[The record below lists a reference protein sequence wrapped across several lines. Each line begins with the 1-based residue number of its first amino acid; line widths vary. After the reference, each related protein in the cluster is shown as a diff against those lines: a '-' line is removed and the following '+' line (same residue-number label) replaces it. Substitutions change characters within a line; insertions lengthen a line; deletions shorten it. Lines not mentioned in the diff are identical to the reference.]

1 MPTQSS
7 DLLHRYLFESLSVRG
22 QLVQLNDTYQQL
34 LTSQDYPPAVA
45 HLLGELLVASSLL
58 TATIK
63 FEGSITLQLQGKGPV
78 SLVVINGDH
87 QQQMRGVARWQGE
100 LDDNADLHTLLG
112 EGFLVITIEPVKGER
127 YQGVVALEGDNLSQ
141 VLEQYFLRSEQL
153 KTRLWLRTEQK
164 NDQAQAAGMLL
175 QVIPDGTGS
184 PQDFEHLEQLTDT
197 IKNEELFTLDA
208 NTLLY
213 RLYNQEQV
221 RLFDPQPVRFVC
233 GCSPEKSAAAI
244 KSLPKT
250 ERDEILQ
257 EEGHIAL
264 HCDYC
269 GTTYRFTAEQ
279 LESVLP
285 ADSVHSP
292 RLH

>member
-45 HLLGELLVASSLL
+45 RLLGELLVASSLL

-153 KTRLWLRTEQK
+153 KTRLWLRAEQK

-244 KSLPKT
+244 KSLPKA